1 MKLDLKQIPLT
12 PGIYK
17 FFFENKI
24 IYIGKAKNLKTRVS
38 SYFGNSIKDRKTSQ
52 IKALTDQIETFSTS
66 TEAEALLLEQ
76 SLIKEN
82 LPRFNILLR
91 DDKTYPYIHFSMNN
105 KFPSISLRRSKHS
118 VSKDYFGPYI
128 SAYAVKATIKDLQK
142 IYQIRNCS
150 DSTFRNRSRPCI
162 EHQMQRCS
170 APCVELINEHSY
182 LTDISAAQSYLSSSG
197 KKTKNLML
205 SQMNK
210 FSENLDFEK
219 AQEMKQR
226 ISSLDLLHQE
236 QSFNTKLPSIDFFSC
251 ISKYGRTGACILS
264 VRDGKIRGTKTHYFK
279 DNLTEE
285 IDELF
290 QSLIFSYY
298 QSSFSLPEKIF
309 LTVKL
314 KNIDLIHQ
322 AMQLKFNMNIEILT
336 TIPRTSKQLVKLAI
350 FNANQIIDN
359 RISQSDKYEHAIK
372 NLAKYLGVSP
382 DNLTIEG
389 YDISHHSG
397 KYAVA
402 SAVKFSQSGPDK
414 KSYRLFNIPE
424 SLAGNDV
431 GSIQHALERRLQ
443 HAKDNPL
450 PKIILID
457 GGKAQLNAALQV
469 FDAPHIS
476 PPIVLSIV
484 KGANRVRAT
493 ETIIA
498 KEGILEMP
506 LNSPAF
512 ILLQQVRDESHRFA
526 ILSNRRKKNKSIKYS
541 VLNNIPGLGPM
552 KKQKMLNHF
561 KSIKAIKNAS
571 IQELCLV
578 DGISIKL
585 STEIKKFISSK

>member
-170 APCVELINEHSY
+170 APCVGLINEHSY

>member
-170 APCVELINEHSY
+170 APCVDLINENNY
-182 LTDISAAQSYLSSSG
+182 LADISAAQSYLSSSG

-219 AQEMKQR
+219 AQEIKKR
-226 ISSLDLLHQE
+226 INSLDLLHQE

-251 ISKYGRTGACILS
+251 ISKHGRTGACILS